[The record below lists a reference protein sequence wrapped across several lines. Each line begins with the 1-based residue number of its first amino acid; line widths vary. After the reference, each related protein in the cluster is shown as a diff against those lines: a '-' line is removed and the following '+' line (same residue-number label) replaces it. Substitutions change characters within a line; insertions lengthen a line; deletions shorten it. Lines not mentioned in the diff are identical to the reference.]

1 MLEKTKLFVEKY
13 QLFNKGQKILLATSG
28 GVDSMVLTHVLS
40 KLGYTIVLAHC
51 NFQLRDKDSEADQK
65 FLKAFAKKN
74 QLKIY
79 TKKFKT
85 TEISKKKKQSIQEV
99 ARDLRYNWL
108 ESIRVKYTCDFIATA
123 HHLDDNIETLV
134 FKLAKGTGIKG
145 LRGILLKNGKIV
157 RPLLEISKA
166 EIFEYAQKHAIPF
179 REDSSNKTL
188 KYDRNRIRQK
198 VVPELLKVNQG
209 LYSTMQFHFEK
220 FRNIDQFHENVIN
233 QYRKKLFHY
242 KNEDIFIALPQLK
255 SIQGFETLSYELL
268 APFGFNSTQVD
279 NILDQKNLTETKVI
293 ENDNY
298 RVLRDK
304 KQLIISKNAE
314 KSFSRILIN
323 KNSKKVHLNENQFLR
338 VHHLPIGKLSKIV
351 ESNDYAYIDADKL
364 NYPLIIRK
372 PASSDYFY
380 PFGMYQNGKAK
391 KKKVSKYFKDEKL
404 SLYER
409 EQSLLLASGT
419 HIVWLIG
426 GRLDDRFK
434 ITNATKSVLKLT
446 LRNSK

>member
-1 MLEKTKLFVEKY
+1 M
-13 QLFNKGQKILLATSG
+13 G

-40 KLGYTIVLAHC
+40 KLGYCIVLAHC
-51 NFQLRDKDSEADQK
+51 NFQLRDKDSEEDQK

-145 LRGILLKNGKIV
+145 LRGILPKNGKIV

-166 EIFEYAQKHAIPF
+166 EIFEYAQKHEISF

-209 LYSTMQFHFEK
+209 LFSTMQFHFEK

-242 KNEDIFIALPQLK
+242 KNKDIFIALSQLK
-255 SIQGFETLSYELL
+255 SIQGFKTLSYELL
-268 APFGFNSTQVD
+268 APFGFNATQVD
-279 NILDQKNLTETKVI
+279 NILDQKNLTETKV
-293 ENDNY
+293 
-298 RVLRDK
+298 K
-304 KQLIISKNAE
+304 
-314 KSFSRILIN
+314 
-323 KNSKKVHLNENQFLR
+323 
-338 VHHLPIGKLSKIV
+338 
-351 ESNDYAYIDADKL
+351 
-364 NYPLIIRK
+364 
-372 PASSDYFY
+372 
-380 PFGMYQNGKAK
+380 
-391 KKKVSKYFKDEKL
+391 
-404 SLYER
+404 
-409 EQSLLLASGT
+409 
-419 HIVWLIG
+419 
-426 GRLDDRFK
+426 
-434 ITNATKSVLKLT
+434 
-446 LRNSK
+446 